1 MKMINTKL
9 LILTSLPVA
18 MLVVGCNKQSGTG
31 SDYSSTNDSS
41 MDAKE
46 MATNAWQKTK
56 EATTNAVEK
65 TKEVTTNAWEK
76 TKTAT
81 VAAWTDIKE
90 SLGSTNDYT
99 YDKKDEFVSKA
110 NADLAALDQKIKDWS
125 DNAANA
131 SDSMKADMQAKLKTL
146 NDKRAALDQKLDD
159 VKNATAANWDA
170 AKTTFKNSYEDVK
183 DSLKNMWQ

>member
-9 LILTSLPVA
+9 LILTSLPVV
-18 MLVVGCNKQSGTG
+18 MLVTGCNKQSDAS

-41 MDAKE
+41 SSAKE
-46 MATNAWQKTK
+46 MATNAWQ
-56 EATTNAVEK
+56 K

-81 VAAWTDIKE
+81 VAAWTDMKE
-90 SLGSTNDYT
+90 SVGSTNDYT
-99 YDKKDEFVSKA
+99 YDQKDEFVSKA
-110 NADLAALDQKIKDWS
+110 NADVSALDQKIQTWS

-131 SDSMKADMQAKLKTL
+131 SDSMKADMQAKLKSL
-146 NDKRAALDQKLDD
+146 NDQRAALSQKLDD
-159 VKNATAANWDA
+159 VKNATAENWDSA
-170 AKTTFKNSYEDVK
+170 TSAFKSSYESVK

>member
-1 MKMINTKL
+1 MKTKL

-18 MLVVGCNKQSGTG
+18 LLATGCNKPSVPG
-31 SDYSSTNDSS
+31 SDHSSTNDNSLS
-41 MDAKE
+41 VTQQLQNAKE
-46 MATNAWQKTK
+46 LATNAWQ
-56 EATTNAVEK
+56 
-65 TKEVTTNAWEK
+65 K

-90 SLGSTNDYT
+90 SLGSANDYT

-170 AKTTFKNSYEDVK
+170 AKTAFKDSYEDVK

>member
-9 LILTSLPVA
+9 LILASLPVA
-18 MLVVGCNKQSGTG
+18 MLVAGCNKSSEPG
-31 SDYSSTNDSS
+31 SDYSSTNDNS
-41 MDAKE
+41 MSVTQQLQNAKGA
-46 MATNAWQKTK
+46 ATNAWQ
-56 EATTNAVEK
+56 K

-110 NADLAALDQKIKDWS
+110 NTDLAALDQKIKDWS
-125 DNAANA
+125 DNVANA
-131 SDSMKADMQAKLKTL
+131 SDSMKADAQAKLKIV
-146 NDKRAALDQKLDD
+146 NDKRAALGQKLDD
-159 VKNATAANWDA
+159 VKNATAANWDD
-170 AKTTFKNSYEDVK
+170 AKSAFKNSYEDVK
-183 DSLKNMWQ
+183 NSLKNMWQ